1 MNLENRILYNTEPTL
16 LLVKY
21 LPQRESSDKKG
32 KTLSKKR
39 KVRRGSLSH
48 QKAIVCKG
56 KMGPHAW
63 DSKKKKYEKE
73 AS

>member
-1 MNLENRILYNTEPTL
+1 M
-16 LLVKY
+16 VKY
-21 LPQRESSDKKG
+21 LPHIESTEKTG
-32 KTLSKKR
+32 KHPSKKR
-39 KVRRGSLSH
+39 KIRRGSLSH

>member
-1 MNLENRILYNTEPTL
+1 MM
-16 LLVKY
+16 
-21 LPQRESSDKKG
+21 PQEKSKG
-32 KTLSKKR
+32 KGKEHSKKKR

-56 KMGPHAW
+56 KLGPHAW

-73 AS
+73 ST